1 MQASKPYPSFLSDE
15 NLESM
20 KKKTDEPPEETESA
34 DRVNNDA
41 RMDNVAEHTYQEQ
54 ADDNDYGDGDAD
66 MGYGGDDDQD
76 YQLEIRICIDEQ
88 KGSVYEFYQD

>member
-1 MQASKPYPSFLSDE
+1 MQASKRYPSFLSDE

-34 DRVNNDA
+34 DGVNNDA
-41 RMDNVAEHTYQEQ
+41 QMDNFAEHNYQEQ

-66 MGYGGDDDQD
+66 MGYGSDDD
-76 YQLEIRICIDEQ
+76 
-88 KGSVYEFYQD
+88 